1 MKFTPLHF
9 QTSVAAGGVA
19 LMPFVYLQFA
29 APYGKGPIVLSNIPW
44 AELTMVQIILYAPL
58 IGVMLL
64 FVIIHLLFTVTFL
77 KCLGQWLANK
87 EEYNSFIN
95 DPKVN
100 IGIFSPIAS
109 LSMTANV
116 IWGPLA
122 FFIPQLSSTLHAL
135 MWLSLIFFGILW
147 FALLKLEFKVLKIW
161 LTQPVDTSKLNFAWL
176 LDVFA
181 FGLVCLTGT
190 GIAVT
195 ATNSEIA
202 SLAAFGSLFTLSIG
216 LFLFAIK
223 FAYLVY
229 LQIKA
234 PSLPDIPLLP
244 AYFMII
250 PLSCLFG
257 VSLFRTMA
265 YLQQHF
271 AFDVEMLSFLL
282 INFSYAI
289 AIAWGVFCIYLL
301 GDYLKNSFMK
311 SKFSPAQWGMV

>member
-1 MKFTPLHF
+1 MKFTPVHF

-29 APYGKGPIVLSNIPW
+29 AFHGKGPIVLSDIPW
-44 AELTMVQIILYAPL
+44 AELTMVQTILYSPL
-58 IGVMLL
+58 IGCMLL
-64 FVIIHLLFTVTFL
+64 FSIIHLLFTVTFL
-77 KCLGQWLANK
+77 KGLGQWLANK
-87 EEYNSFIN
+87 EEYSSFIN
-95 DPKVN
+95 DPKMN

-109 LSMTANV
+109 LSMTVNV

-122 FFIPQLSSTLHAL
+122 FFIPKLSSTLHAL
-135 MWLSLIFFGILW
+135 MLPSLIFFVILW

-161 LTQPVDTSKLNFAWL
+161 LTQPVDISKLNFAWL

-190 GIAVT
+190 GIAAT

-202 SLAAFGSLFTLSIG
+202 SLAAFGSLFTLIIG

-223 FAYLVY
+223 FAYLIY

-234 PSLPDIPLLP
+234 PSLPDTPLLP
-244 AYFMII
+244 AYFMVI
-250 PLSCLFG
+250 PIACLFG
-257 VSLFRTMA
+257 VSLFRIMA
-265 YLQQHF
+265 YLQNHF
-271 AFDVEMLSFLL
+271 AFDVKVLSFLL
-282 INFSYAI
+282 INFSYVI
-289 AIAWGVFCIYLL
+289 AIAWGVFLIYLL
-301 GDYLKNSFMK
+301 SDYLKNDFVK

>member
-1 MKFTPLHF
+1 MKFTSVIF

-29 APYGKGPIVLSNIPW
+29 EPHWGKP
-44 AELTMVQIILYAPL
+44 
-58 IGVMLL
+58 VMLL
-64 FVIIHLLFTVTFL
+64 DIPWSELTIAQTINFSTLVGIMLVFTVAHLLFTLVFL
-77 KCLGQWLANK
+77 NGLIRWLANK
-87 EEYNSFIN
+87 EEYNTFIN
-95 DPKVN
+95 DPKIN

-122 FFIPQLSSTLHAL
+122 FFIPQLSSMLQAL
-135 MWLSLIFFGILW
+135 MLPSLIFFGVLW
-147 FALLKLEFKVLKIW
+147 LIILKLEFKVLKIW
-161 LTQPVDTSKLNFAWL
+161 LTNPVDTAKLNFTWL

-202 SLAAFGSLFTLSIG
+202 SLAAFGSLFALSIG

-244 AYFMII
+244 AYFMTI

-271 AFDVEMLSFLL
+271 AFDVKALSFLL

-311 SKFSPAQWGMV
+311 IKFSPAQWGMV